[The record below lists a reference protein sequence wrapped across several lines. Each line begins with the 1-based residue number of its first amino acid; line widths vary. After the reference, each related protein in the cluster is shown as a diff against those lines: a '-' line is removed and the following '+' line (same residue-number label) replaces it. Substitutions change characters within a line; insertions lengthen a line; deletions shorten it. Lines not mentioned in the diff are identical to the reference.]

1 MAVLI
6 LQPEGRRVFTTLQ
19 LRHEAQRTLRR
30 VMMRFGFGWGGGRGN
45 EPPKEHGGLRNLP
58 RLMRTAFAMV
68 WEADRRRAIESFS
81 LQIALGIATGIQLL
95 ITRNLIAAVLEPTV
109 STDPSPLVT
118 NLVAMVLVETTSQFA
133 SLYQQQQQQVLME
146 QIQRRAG
153 LRVVDVASKVD
164 MAQFDTPAFQ
174 DRLTRAQQA
183 MGRLFQVTFSTISL
197 IRSLATIA
205 GVAAALFILE
215 PLLLVVIVIGF
226 VPTWLTS
233 MAISRRVHQ
242 FTWEMTPNDR
252 KRGYVMSLFTGRDQ
266 AKEVRV
272 FGLARYLRALYQKLS
287 DERLARL
294 IQHMKDR
301 SRLSFI
307 GSLAS
312 SVLQAVGYGLL
323 AYLTV
328 TGQLGLPEAGAAA
341 AAAGQLRGS
350 LGGLVGAASGLY
362 ESSLFLYDAEIF
374 LGLLA
379 TLKLRHGTLPAP
391 ERFDRITV
399 ESVTFSYPS
408 SIPPP
413 SASSEPA
420 KPDTVFGGPI
430 TVELPYG
437 GPMRPP
443 SPGGPPAISGG
454 PRRMMVRRAPDQH
467 PALRD
472 VSLEIRAGEVIA
484 LVGEN
489 GSGKTT
495 LAKLLSGLYRPDRGH
510 VRWDGVDVADME
522 PDEFHGRVA
531 VLFQD
536 FARFMLTA
544 KENIGLGR
552 VERIEDVD
560 AIVDAAERSGAD
572 RFIRDWENGYDTVLG
587 PVFVGGKDISIGQ
600 WQRIALARAFF
611 RDAPLVILD
620 EPTAALDA
628 RAEHDLFE
636 RMRDLFRGRAVLLI
650 SHRFSSV
657 RSADRIYVMHEGE
670 IVEHG
675 THAQLMTLGGRYAEL
690 FTMQAKAYFPEEY
703 GVALSGD

>member
-1 MAVLI
+1 
-6 LQPEGRRVFTTLQ
+6 
-19 LRHEAQRTLRR
+19 
-30 VMMRFGFGWGGGRGN
+30 MRFGFGWGGGRGN

-58 RLMRTAFAMV
+58 RLMRTAFNMV
-68 WEADRRRAIESFS
+68 WEADRRRAVEAFS
-81 LQIALGIATGIQLL
+81 LQVVLGVATGVQLL
-95 ITRNLIAAVLEPTV
+95 ITRNLIAAVLDPTV
-109 STDPSPLVT
+109 AADPSPLVT
-118 NLVAMVLVETTSQFA
+118 NLVAMVLVETTSQFV

-153 LRVVDVASKVD
+153 LRVVDVASQVD
-164 MAQFDTPAFQ
+164 MAQFDTPTFQ
-174 DRLTRAQQA
+174 DRLARAQQA
-183 MGRLFQVTFSTISL
+183 MGRLFQVTFSTIGL
-197 IRSLATIA
+197 VRNVATIA
-205 GVAAALFILE
+205 GVAAALFVLE

-226 VPTWLTS
+226 VPTWITS

-272 FGLARYLRALYQKLS
+272 FGLTRYLRALYQKLS

-294 IQHMKDR
+294 IQHLKDR
-301 SRLSFI
+301 ARLSFV
-307 GSLAS
+307 GSLGS
-312 SVLQAVGYGLL
+312 SALQAVGYGLL
-323 AYLTV
+323 AYFTL

-341 AAAGQLRGS
+341 AAAGQLRGG
-350 LGGLVGAASGLY
+350 LGGLVGSATQLY
-362 ESSLFLYDAEIF
+362 ESSLFLYDAELF
-374 LGLLA
+374 LGILG
-379 TLKLRHGTLPAP
+379 TLRLRRGTLPAP
-391 ERFDRITV
+391 ERFDRIAV
-399 ESVTFSYPS
+399 EGVTFAYPS
-408 SIPPP
+408 SLPPAQANGQAP
-413 SASSEPA
+413 LAA
-420 KPDTVFGGPI
+420 PDAPKLDANVFSGPV
-430 TVELPYG
+430 TMELPYG
-437 GPMRPP
+437 GPPRGP
-443 SPGGPPAISGG
+443 SPG
-454 PRRMMVRRAPDQH
+454 
-467 PALRD
+467 PALVAGGAPQRMLARRRPFEQRAALRN
-472 VSLEIRAGEVIA
+472 VSMEIRAGAVIA

-495 LAKLLSGLYRPDRGH
+495 LAKMLSGLYRPDTGN
-510 VRWDGVDVADME
+510 VRWDGVDVADMD
-522 PDEFHGRVA
+522 PDDFHGRVA

-552 VERIEDVD
+552 VERIEDIE
-560 AIVDAAERSGAD
+560 AIVDAAQRSGAD
-572 RFIRDWENGYDTVLG
+572 RFIREWENGYDTILG

-600 WQRIALARAFF
+600 WQRVALARAFF

-636 RMRDLFRGRAVLLI
+636 RMRELFRGRAVLLI

-675 THAQLMTLGGRYAEL
+675 THAELMALGGRYAEL

-703 GVALSGD
+703 SQPAATA